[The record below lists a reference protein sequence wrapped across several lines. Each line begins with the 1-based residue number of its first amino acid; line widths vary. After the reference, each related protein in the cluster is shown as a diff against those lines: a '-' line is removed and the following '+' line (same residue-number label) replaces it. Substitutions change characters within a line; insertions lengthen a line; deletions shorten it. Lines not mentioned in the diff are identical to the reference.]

1 MRYALCPLGLPAF
14 YAWHSGL
21 APLVL
26 AAPKAA
32 CQPPFFLI
40 IPCYYLLDNVSTC
53 LIFLVTN
60 QDSKTNGRRYRRMT
74 EKKPIK
80 IQTDS
85 KKAEIN
91 EDQTEATTSDDQNTN
106 GDSDRIKELEAK
118 LESKEKEAEE
128 TYDRLLRVSAEFDN
142 YKKRSTRELEDYRK
156 FANQSLIKEMLS
168 VVDNLELAMDSTDGH
183 KAIDKDLLQG
193 LEMTHKEILKVFEK
207 FNVKPIEA
215 KGQPFDPTF
224 HEAVMQEETN
234 DSPKNTVINE
244 LQRGYMIHDRLL
256 RPSMVVVAKPKEN
269 KDSED
274 QHET

>member
-1 MRYALCPLGLPAF
+1 M
-14 YAWHSGL
+14 S
-21 APLVL
+21 
-26 AAPKAA
+26 
-32 CQPPFFLI
+32 
-40 IPCYYLLDNVSTC
+40 
-53 LIFLVTN
+53 
-60 QDSKTNGRRYRRMT
+60 
-74 EKKPIK
+74 EKKSIK

-85 KKAEIN
+85 KKAEN
-91 EDQTEATTSDDQNTN
+91 KKNQPESTTPDDQPISGEDNP
-106 GDSDRIKELEAK
+106 IKELEAK
-118 LESKEKEAEE
+118 LETKEKEAVE

-142 YKKRSTRELEDYRK
+142 YKKRSTREMSEYRK

-168 VVDNLELAMDSTDGH
+168 VVDNLELAMNSTNGH

-207 FNVKPIEA
+207 FNVKPIDA

-244 LQRGYMIHDRLL
+244 LQKGYIIHDRLL

-269 KDSED
+269 KDSEKT
-274 QHET
+274 QENEE

>member
-1 MRYALCPLGLPAF
+1 
-14 YAWHSGL
+14 
-21 APLVL
+21 
-26 AAPKAA
+26 
-32 CQPPFFLI
+32 
-40 IPCYYLLDNVSTC
+40 
-53 LIFLVTN
+53 
-60 QDSKTNGRRYRRMT
+60 MT

-193 LEMTHKEILKVFEK
+193 LEMTHKEILKVFDK
-207 FNVKPIEA
+207 FNV
-215 KGQPFDPTF
+215 
-224 HEAVMQEETN
+224 
-234 DSPKNTVINE
+234 
-244 LQRGYMIHDRLL
+244 
-256 RPSMVVVAKPKEN
+256 
-269 KDSED
+269 
-274 QHET
+274 

>member
-1 MRYALCPLGLPAF
+1 
-14 YAWHSGL
+14 
-21 APLVL
+21 
-26 AAPKAA
+26 
-32 CQPPFFLI
+32 
-40 IPCYYLLDNVSTC
+40 
-53 LIFLVTN
+53 
-60 QDSKTNGRRYRRMT
+60 MT

-85 KKAEIN
+85 DKDEIDDKSEVDEN
-91 EDQTEATTSDDQNTN
+91 QTKATTSDDQNAN
-106 GDSDRIKELEAK
+106 GDSGPIKELEAK
-118 LESKEKEAEE
+118 LESKEKEAAE